1 MHMTQES
8 DADFVAEE
16 VVTDTLRRFAT
27 GIFPVL
33 RPEYIVDLGAR
44 RSAEDALKLTVPR
57 DEPKLQAFID
67 ARMQEFFKITRG
79 QARTVLGGKHVGWI
93 LSSYYD
99 TVREFL
105 TTDTL

>member
-8 DADFVAEE
+8 DADLVVEE
-16 VVTDTLRRFAT
+16 VVIDILHRFAT

-79 QARTVLGGKHVGWI
+79 QARTALSGKHVGWI

-105 TTDTL
+105 TTETL